1 MKAEYTAEYRIY
13 GIRQYEYGWEVY
25 STNLD
30 GKDIQNVAYYA
41 NKESAQ
47 IIADRYTQNEPLRVA
62 SAKAWEEERKQNIIH
77 YNTSI
82 ESYYR
87 HGCYAGD

>member
-47 IIADRYTQNEPLRVA
+47 IIADR
-62 SAKAWEEERKQNIIH
+62 
-77 YNTSI
+77 
-82 ESYYR
+82 
-87 HGCYAGD
+87 